1 MTKNLFLR
9 ITASLDAYEPYM
21 ILDAR
26 NEEKLN
32 LAGKAVESGVLDA
45 GGAGGVCAAT
55 RVQNDIIL

>member
-1 MTKNLFLR
+1 
-9 ITASLDAYEPYM
+9 M

-32 LAGKAVESGVLDA
+32 LAGKAELMLVVRR
-45 GGAGGVCAAT
+45 AGGVCAAT